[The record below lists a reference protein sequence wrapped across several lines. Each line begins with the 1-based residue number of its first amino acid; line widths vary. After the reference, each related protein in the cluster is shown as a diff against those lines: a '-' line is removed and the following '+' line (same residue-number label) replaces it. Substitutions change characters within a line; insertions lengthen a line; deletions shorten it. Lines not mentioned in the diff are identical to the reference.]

1 MQPRP
6 RRYIPFIVCVVA
18 LFAVLS
24 VLIGGLDQLELLP
37 GEALPNPFADLPEET
52 DEGTYTA
59 DRGTGKKAL
68 QTTIRVLIIIALAV
82 MVVFSVI
89 SPRFRWQLIV
99 TAIIFA
105 LFLGLTSFITPVE
118 GEPPQMGPMDSAMFL
133 GEPQDSQP
141 LPTPDIPEA
150 SAPTWLVILLALG
163 VGLAIT
169 AIIIAVAL
177 KILPRIRA
185 RADHNRGLLE
195 ELAEQANNALKQ
207 IQAGNDPYEVVLN
220 SYKEMIRILS
230 PKEGVRNLAYLTA
243 REFSGLLR
251 SRGMKDIH
259 IDRLTSIFE
268 LVRYGDRSQQS
279 FANEALTC
287 LTAIHNHYALADTK

>member
-1 MQPRP
+1 VQLRP

-24 VLIGGLDQLELLP
+24 ILIGGLDQLDLLP
-37 GEALPNPFADLPEET
+37 GKPLPNPFANLPEET
-52 DEGTYTA
+52 DKESPTTE
-59 DRGTGKKAL
+59 RGTGKKAL
-68 QTTIRVLIIIALAV
+68 QTTIRVLITIALAA
-82 MVVFSVI
+82 MVVFAVI

-105 LFLGLTSFITPVE
+105 LFLGLTSLITPVE
-118 GEPPQMGPMDSAMFL
+118 GEPPQMGPMDSAISL

-141 LPTPDIPEA
+141 LPKPDIPKA

-163 VGLAIT
+163 VGLATT
-169 AIIIAVAL
+169 AIITAVAL
-177 KILPRIRA
+177 KILPRIKA
-185 RADHNRGLLE
+185 RAGHNRGLLE
-195 ELAEQANNALKQ
+195 ELAEQANSALKQ

-220 SYKEMIRILS
+220 CYKEMVRILS
-230 PKEGVRNLAYLTA
+230 PKEGVRNLVYLTA
-243 REFSGLLR
+243 REFSRLLR

-268 LVRYGDRSQQS
+268 LVRYGNRSQQS
-279 FANEALTC
+279 FANEALAC
-287 LTAIHNHYALADTK
+287 LTAIHNNYALADTK